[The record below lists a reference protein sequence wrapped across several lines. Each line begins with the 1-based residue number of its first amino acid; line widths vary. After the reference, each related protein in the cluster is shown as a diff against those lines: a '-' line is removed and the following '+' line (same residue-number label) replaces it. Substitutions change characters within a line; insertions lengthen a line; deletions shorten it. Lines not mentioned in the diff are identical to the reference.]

1 MVVVSSKSFGKDNA
15 QTRGQKGPLV
25 RIQIGPGQYR
35 KMYEADAIA
44 QGLIVG
50 KAQPPAQDKQRQP
63 AQDKQRQPGQ
73 DKAQP
78 PKEEKPADDLSTIQ
92 GVGLATARMLA
103 ARGITTFDELRA
115 ASGAG
120 KLNFLS
126 SAAQTA
132 IGKWANG

>member
-1 MVVVSSKSFGKDNA
+1 MAVVSSKSFGKDNA

-63 AQDKQRQPGQ
+63 AQDKQRQP
-73 DKAQP
+73 
-78 PKEEKPADDLSTIQ
+78 PKEERPADDLSTIQ

-103 ARGITTFDELRA
+103 ARGIATFDELRA

>member
-1 MVVVSSKSFGKDNA
+1 MAVVSSKSFGKDNA
-15 QTRGQKGPLV
+15 QTRGQKGPLIRV
-25 RIQIGPGQYR
+25 KIGEGQYR

-63 AQDKQRQPGQ
+63 AQDKQRQP
-73 DKAQP
+73 
-78 PKEEKPADDLSTIQ
+78 PKEERPADDLSTIQ
-92 GVGLATARMLA
+92 GVGLATARMQA
-103 ARGITTFDELRA
+103 ARAITTNDEQRA
-115 ASGAG
+115 ASAAG